1 MTSSPAS
8 APAIGR
14 PSAAMRDHSALEVR
28 KIGMHFDRRPVLR
41 DISLRFEPGRVHGLV
56 GHNGSG
62 KSTLIKVIAGF
73 HRPTSGG
80 ILLDGK
86 PVPLGSPNAGYR
98 LGLRFVHQDLGL
110 APQFDA
116 LENFGL
122 GAGYSRTW
130 RRTIDW
136 AEQQRRLHAA
146 LAMLQAELP
155 DRRPI
160 GEFTPVQ
167 RTLLAI
173 ARSLATGTDGTVARY
188 LMLDEPTTALEG
200 PETEQLFQVVRRLTA
215 QGVGVLYVSHQLD
228 DICELSDTVTV
239 LRDGRIVE
247 SMPKGDASHA
257 RIVRDMLGEEQANQ
271 EGLAHSGVLQDRS
284 GSGGQPVISVR
295 GLRSARLRGVD
306 FAVGRGECVC
316 AVGLSG
322 SGREELVYA
331 LAGAVSSSATSIEVQ
346 GRATKLDP
354 ARCGRERIALV
365 PGNRLPGSI
374 VGDFTIQENLAFA
387 SLDKMTGP
395 LGILHSD
402 QERRMVD
409 HWIDRFD
416 ILPKDPNYRCRHLSG
431 GNKQKVIMA
440 KWLAI
445 DPLALLIDEPT
456 AGVDVGAA
464 RTILSTLRSIAD
476 DGKALLVT
484 TSEVSDVFPIADRLL
499 VFNRGH
505 LVRTMTRDEGEWTES
520 SIVHAMTQAP
530 AAMAEAAD
538 LKGKERSL

>member
-1 MTSSPAS
+1 MTTPPATT
-8 APAIGR
+8 PATGG
-14 PSAAMRDHSALEVR
+14 PSIPDGYDSALDVR
-28 KIGMHFDRRPVLR
+28 NIGMQFDRRPVLR
-41 DISLRFEPGRVHGLV
+41 DVSLRFVPGKVHGLV

-73 HRPTSGG
+73 YRPTSGRV
-80 ILLDGK
+80 LLDGR
-86 PVPLGSPNAGYR
+86 PVPPGSPNAGYG

-136 AEQQRRLHAA
+136 AEQRRRLRAA

-155 DRRPI
+155 DRLPV
-160 GEFTPVQ
+160 GEFSPVQ
-167 RTLLAI
+167 RALLAI
-173 ARSLATGTDGTVARY
+173 ARSLATGTDGTVARF

-200 PETEQLFQVVRRLTA
+200 PETEQLFDVVRRLTER
-215 QGVGVLYVSHQLD
+215 GVGVLYVSHQLD
-228 DICELSDTVTV
+228 DIRELSDTGTV

-247 SMPKGDASHA
+247 TMEKRDATHS
-257 RIVRDMLGEEQANQ
+257 RIVGDMLGEEQANE
-271 EGLAHSGVLQDRS
+271 EGPAHSGIRRIEDNS
-284 GSGGQPVISVR
+284 GSRPVISVR
-295 GLRSARLRGVD
+295 GLTSGRLRGVS
-306 FAVGRGECVC
+306 FEVRRGECVC

-331 LAGAVSSSATSIEVQ
+331 LSGAIPSSAASIEVQ
-346 GRATKLDP
+346 GRPTKLDP
-354 ARCGRERIALV
+354 ARCGTERIALV

-387 SLDKMTGP
+387 SLDKMTSP
-395 LGILHSD
+395 LGLLRSED
-402 QERRMVD
+402 ERRMVD
-409 HWIDRFD
+409 HWIERFD
-416 ILPKDPNYRCRHLSG
+416 ILPRDRSYQCRHLSG

-445 DPLALLIDEPT
+445 DPVALLIDEPT

-464 RTILSTLRSIAD
+464 RTILSALRSIAD

-484 TSEVSDVFPIADRLL
+484 TSEVSDVFSIADRLL
-499 VFNRGH
+499 IFNRGH
-505 LVRTMTRDEGEWTES
+505 LVTTMTRGEGEWTETA
-520 SIVHAMTQAP
+520 IVHAMTQAP
-530 AAMAEAAD
+530 ALGTEVGNLAE
-538 LKGKERSL
+538 KEPSL

>member
-1 MTSSPAS
+1 MTTQPANPLVVG
-8 APAIGR
+8 APSTPGGH
-14 PSAAMRDHSALEVR
+14 DSALDVR
-28 KIGMHFDRRPVLR
+28 NISMQFDRRPVLR
-41 DISLRFEPGRVHGLV
+41 DVSLRFEPGKVHGLV

-73 HRPTSGG
+73 YRPTSGRVF
-80 ILLDGK
+80 LDGK
-86 PVPLGSPNAGYR
+86 PVPPGSPNTGYR

-130 RRTIDW
+130 RRTVDW

-146 LAMLQAELP
+146 LAMLQADLP
-155 DRRPI
+155 DRRPV

-167 RTLLAI
+167 RALLAI
-173 ARSLATGTDGTVARY
+173 ARSLATGTDGTVARF

-200 PETEQLFQVVRRLTA
+200 PETQQLFEVVHRLTER
-215 QGVGVLYVSHQLD
+215 GVGVLYVSHQLD

-239 LRDGRIVE
+239 LRDGQIVE
-247 SMPKGDASHA
+247 TMDKRDASHS
-257 RIVRDMLGEEQANQ
+257 RIVRDMLGEEQASH
-271 EGLAHSGVLQDRS
+271 GSSVHSGVRRIDDGS
-284 GSGGQPVISVR
+284 GSQPIIAVR
-295 GLRSARLRGVD
+295 GLSSARLRRVS
-306 FAVGRGECVC
+306 FEVGSGECVG

-331 LAGAVSSSATSIEVQ
+331 LAGAIPSSATSIEIQ
-346 GRATKLDP
+346 GRPTKLDP
-354 ARCGRERIALV
+354 ARCGAERIALV

-374 VGDFTIQENLAFA
+374 VADFTIQENLAFA

-395 LGILHSD
+395 IGLLRSE

-409 HWIDRFD
+409 DWMERFD
-416 ILPKDPNYRCRHLSG
+416 ILPRDPSYRCRHLSG

-464 RTILSTLRSIAD
+464 RTILDTLRSIAD
-476 DGKALLVT
+476 AGKALLVT
-484 TSEVSDVFPIADRLL
+484 TSEVSDVISIADRLL
-499 VFNRGH
+499 IFNRGH
-505 LVRTMTRDEGEWTES
+505 LVATMTRGEGEWTET

-530 AAMAEAAD
+530 AGMTEVDD
-538 LKGKERSL
+538 LREKERFL